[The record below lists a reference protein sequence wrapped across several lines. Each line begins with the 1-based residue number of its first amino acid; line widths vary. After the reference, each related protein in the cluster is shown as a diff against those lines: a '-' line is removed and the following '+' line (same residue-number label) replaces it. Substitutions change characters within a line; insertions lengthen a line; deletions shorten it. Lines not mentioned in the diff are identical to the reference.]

1 MSVRRSILKKSLFLL
16 AMAVAFHTAPAFGGL
31 FYLDPDTTFIT
42 SGVGTEF
49 SVDLKVD
56 AGVTGMKLYQ
66 VFLHYDKL
74 RLDTVSVTEGPLMQ
88 SAGTTVFHAYV
99 EDDSTALRLESVIL
113 GYGLVVD
120 GPGTLATIR
129 FRAIGTGLVNMT
141 MDNLVVHD
149 VNNNPI
155 SETGRGA
162 VFCINT
168 PPSPFGLAEPSNLQN
183 ITIPIIDNF
192 VFRWHKS
199 YTPYQGD
206 QIRYDLMYSTEP
218 SFSAPHVTT
227 VTGLTDTAY
236 SIPASVM
243 STGDYYWKVRAYS
256 TLNGYETW
264 CDPSPWSFHLTI
276 ASYPGS
282 FSLASPIDQS
292 KLSLACIN
300 DIPLDWS
307 DPASPIPNDT
317 MTYTLYFGPTANLPS
332 GSVFDTTVKNISQ
345 LVIGENRFARTQW
358 IYWRV
363 KATNKIG
370 FDTLSI
376 NTRSFMTYMRGDA
389 NNTGSLNIL
398 DVSYIINNLYK
409 SGPDSVPLEAA
420 DVNGNQVTNI
430 LDVSYL
436 INFLYKGG
444 SAPYC
449 P

>member
-1 MSVRRSILKKSLFLL
+1 MSVKRSVFKKTLFLL
-16 AMAVAFHTAPAFGGL
+16 MMLTGLTTAPAFGGL
-31 FYLDPDTTFIT
+31 FYFDPDTTFIT

-56 AGVTGMKLYQ
+56 AGVTGMKLFQ

-74 RLDTVSVTEGPLMQ
+74 RLDTVSITEGPLMP
-88 SAGTTVFHAYV
+88 SGGTTVFHKYI
-99 EDDSTALRLESVIL
+99 ESDSTTLRLESLIL
-113 GYGLVVD
+113 GYGLAVD

-129 FRAIGTGLVNMT
+129 FRAIGTGTVNMT
-141 MDNLVVHD
+141 IDTLIVRD
-149 VNNNPI
+149 VNNNLI
-155 SETGRGA
+155 TESGRGA

-168 PPSPFGLAEPSNLQN
+168 PPSSFSLAEPNDQQ
-183 ITIPIIDNF
+183 TVTVPIVGNF

-199 YTPYQGD
+199 STPYHGD
-206 QIRYDLMYSTEP
+206 QIRYDLIYSTDP

-236 SIPASVM
+236 ARQASLM
-243 STGDYYWKVRAYS
+243 STSDYYWKVRAYS

-264 CDPSPWSFHLTI
+264 SDPSPWSFHLVI

-282 FSLASPIDQS
+282 FNLTAPGDQS

-300 DIPLDWS
+300 DIFLDWS
-307 DPASPIPNDT
+307 NPSSPIPNDT
-317 MTYTLYFGPTANLPS
+317 MTYTLYFGPNSNLPA
-332 GSVFDTTVKNISQ
+332 GSVFDTTVKNISE
-345 LVIGENRFARTQW
+345 LIINENRFARAQW
-358 IYWRV
+358 VYWRA

-389 NNTGSLNIL
+389 SGNGAINIL
-398 DVSYIINNLYK
+398 DVGYIINNLYK
-409 SGPDSVPLEAA
+409 GGPAPVPAEAG
-420 DVNGNQVTNI
+420 DVNGNLATNI
-430 LDVSYL
+430 IDVSYL
-436 INFLYKGG
+436 INFLYKQGP
-444 SAPYC
+444 APYC